1 MYVETFK
8 TKGDDKDKNNKQMS
22 FYINDNKLLENYK
35 TIWTKIEDLKKLNR
49 MISQTMT
56 IDI

>member
-1 MYVETFK
+1 MIKIRTI
-8 TKGDDKDKNNKQMS
+8 NRCL

>member
-1 MYVETFK
+1 MIKIRT
-8 TKGDDKDKNNKQMS
+8 
-22 FYINDNKLLENYK
+22 INRQKIIENYK